1 MKLTKRG
8 AAAQPT
14 IEKEQIVKINPC
26 EISEVVLQL
35 MSSISSARPSANLA
49 LFWNPINEAICKKNS
64 NGESLVD
71 FVNKNRRG
79 LDDIDFVKNLEKCC
93 DEIAALLENRQDSN
107 YIQIVVAGGFSS
119 GKSSFLNRLTKCTN
133 LLPSGVEPVS
143 VVKTY
148 LYCSEKNR
156 DIEVKGVNQK
166 NVVVA
171 LDVNVLEALQHS
183 KKSNVYLASILSKL
197 FVDIPSKELNGISFI
212 DTPGYNNSTIINDFN
227 GKTDE
232 DIANEALK
240 EGDVLFWII
249 DSERGTI
256 PSADIEMIRKYE
268 KPKVIIFNKAD
279 KKGQQASRAIVETAD
294 LTLKRAGIDNIID
307 ILAYST
313 LDDKIYHSLHGH
325 ATLFQLINDVRK
337 KNDGSIKVDD
347 LLELIDLYFIGEIVE
362 AEEFINNLKEARK
375 SAADNKNK
383 YYEYYKK
390 RQENL
395 ESNINWGKD
404 IILDSYTDLQKVA
417 DYYIDRSSKELDE
430 WDEFLQSVRNYNSN
444 RWNPSDDL
452 YELISN
458 SFKIRARECEKH
470 NKKLNY
476 GYYELDARKRLFD
489 YFQAFL
495 EEDISK
501 AKDWYDQEVESSNEL
516 KSKIKYWTDFKN
528 DLETFKESFISAVK
542 LGIQQYQRAN
552 KVTEFYN
559 EKKEVS
565 VFESIKNGNYNDFL
579 LSFKNGVNINVCNAE
594 GYNPLTYAIS
604 KGNMQMVKFLL
615 DKNVDPSLKDKRG
628 YNALHAAVV
637 CQSESICELLLE
649 ENEDLIDTKTTEG
662 EDVLALA
669 EKYTLKEW
677 LQSKYF

>member
-362 AEEFINNLKEARK
+362 AEEFINNLEEARK

-383 YYEYYKK
+383 YYENYKK
-390 RQENL
+390 YQGDL
-395 ESNINWGKD
+395 ESIISNGKD
-404 IILDSYTDLQKVA
+404 IILDSYTNLQKVA
-417 DYYIDRSSKELDE
+417 AYYIDRSSKELDE
-430 WDEFLQSVRNYNSN
+430 WGEFLQSVLNYNSN

-458 SFKIRARECEKH
+458 SSKIYDRECEKH

-476 GYYELDARKRLFD
+476 SYYGLDIRKQLFD
-489 YFQAFL
+489 YFQACSNDSL
-495 EEDISK
+495 SET
-501 AKDWYDQEVESSNEL
+501 KDWYDQEVERSNEL

-565 VFESIKNGNYNDFL
+565 VFESIKNDNYNDFL

>member
-64 NGESLVD
+64 NGESLRD
-71 FVNKNRRG
+71 FVIKNRRK
-79 LDDIDFVKNLEKCC
+79 LDDIDFAKNLDKCC

-362 AEEFINNLKEARK
+362 AEEIINNLEEARK
-375 SAADNKNK
+375 SATDNKNK
-383 YYEYYKK
+383 YYEDYKK

-395 ESNINWGKD
+395 EGNINWGKD

-417 DYYIDRSSKELDE
+417 DYYIDRSSKELGE
-430 WDEFLQSVRNYNSN
+430 WREFRQSVLNYNSN
-444 RWNPSDDL
+444 RLNPSADL
-452 YELISN
+452 YKLISN
-458 SFKIRARECEKH
+458 CYKIYNRECEKH

-476 GYYELDARKRLFD
+476 SYYGLDARKQLFD
-489 YFQAFL
+489 YFQASL
-495 EEDISK
+495 EEDLSK

>member
-64 NGESLVD
+64 NGESLGD
-71 FVNKNRRG
+71 FVIKNRRK
-79 LDDIDFVKNLEKCC
+79 LDDIDFAKNLDKYC

-347 LLELIDLYFIGEIVE
+347 LLELIDLYFIGKIVE
-362 AEEFINNLKEARK
+362 AEEIINNLKEARK

-383 YYEYYKK
+383 FYEYYKK

-395 ESNINWGKD
+395 ESNINWGKGV
-404 IILDSYTDLQKVA
+404 ILDSYTNLQKVA
-417 DYYIDRSSKELDE
+417 EYYIDRSRKELDE
-430 WDEFLQSVRNYNSN
+430 WGEFLQSVRNYNSN
-444 RWNPSDDL
+444 RLISSADL

-458 SFKIRARECEKH
+458 SSKIYDRECEKFY
-470 NKKLNY
+470 KKLNCS
-476 GYYELDARKRLFD
+476 YYELDIRKQLFD

-495 EEDISK
+495 EEDLSET
-501 AKDWYDQEVESSNEL
+501 KDWYDQEVERSNEL

-565 VFESIKNGNYNDFL
+565 VFESIKNDNYNDFL